1 MKVALIADI
10 HGNRVA
16 LDAALA
22 DIKRSGAD
30 MIVCLGDVVG
40 TGPQPQAVLERLQ
53 ALVCPVV
60 MGNTDEWALRSAL
73 EQPED
78 EEARRIEELDL
89 WSAQQLSTAEKE
101 YIRSFQPVYRLE
113 LDGVSLLCF
122 HGSPRSNMERVE
134 APMSDEE
141 LDGIFAGEQADI
153 MAGGHTHRSLY
164 RWYRG
169 SVIVNPGSVGL
180 PYTYDWQTRQIY
192 NPALA
197 EYALLTREKGTLQ
210 VDLRRVSYD
219 LQDLQ
224 KAVKASG
231 MPHTDWW
238 LNDWRPEK

>member
-89 WSAQQLSTAEKE
+89 WECTA
-101 YIRSFQPVYRLE
+101 
-113 LDGVSLLCF
+113 
-122 HGSPRSNMERVE
+122 
-134 APMSDEE
+134 A
-141 LDGIFAGEQADI
+141 
-153 MAGGHTHRSLY
+153 LY
-164 RWYRG
+164 RREGVYTQF
-169 SVIVNPGSVGL
+169 SASL
-180 PYTYDWQTRQIY
+180 PFGTGWRFFTLFSWLS
-192 NPALA
+192 ALK
-197 EYALLTREKGTLQ
+197 YG
-210 VDLRRVSYD
+210 
-219 LQDLQ
+219 
-224 KAVKASG
+224 AS
-231 MPHTDWW
+231 
-238 LNDWRPEK
+238 